1 MKQTII
7 DFQNVSKQY
16 VKQRLRYGMLSDSI
30 GRLFNA
36 QHLASPKLREG
47 GSTLSAQNIIRA
59 LDNVSFEIKKGEA
72 VGIIGPNG
80 AGKSTILKLISK
92 VTVPDSGKITAQ
104 GKIGALIELGAGLH
118 PELTGKENI
127 FLYGAILGMKK
138 KEVEAKFRAIT
149 DFAEINDF
157 LDMPIKRYSS
167 GMYARLGFAVA
178 VNLEPDILL
187 IDEVLAV
194 GDESFQK
201 KCFSKM
207 KQVKNSGTTIVFVS
221 HNLEWISALCTRT
234 IWLQHGTIQK
244 DGPPKE
250 VISAYRASI

>member
-1 MKQTII
+1 MKLYNYIKEI
-7 DFQNVSKQY
+7 E
-16 VKQRLRYGMLSDSI
+16 RY
-30 GRLFNA
+30 
-36 QHLASPKLREG
+36 
-47 GSTLSAQNIIRA
+47 
-59 LDNVSFEIKKGEA
+59 LDTDEVVVITG
-72 VGIIGPNG
+72 VRR

-92 VTVPDSGKITAQ
+92 VTVPDSGEIIAN

-118 PELTGKENI
+118 PELTGRENI
-127 FLYGAILGMKK
+127 FLYGAILGMRK
-138 KEVEAKFRAIT
+138 KEVEAKFKAIT

-201 KCFSKM
+201 KCFS
-207 KQVKNSGTTIVFVS
+207 N
-221 HNLEWISALCTRT
+221 
-234 IWLQHGTIQK
+234 
-244 DGPPKE
+244 
-250 VISAYRASI
+250 

>member
-1 MKQTII
+1 MANPVINFHQ
-7 DFQNVSKQY
+7 VSKQY
-16 VKQRLRYGMLSDSI
+16 VKQRLRYGMLSEAI
-30 GRLFNA
+30 ARLFIH
-36 QHLASPKLREG
+36 QP
-47 GSTLSAQNIIRA
+47 STINHNIIKA
-59 LDNVSFEIKKGEA
+59 LDNVSFNIKKGEA
-72 VGIIGPNG
+72 IGIIGPNG

-92 VTVPDSGKITAQ
+92 VTVPDSGEITAT

-118 PELTGKENI
+118 PELTGRENI
-127 FLYGAILGMKK
+127 FLYGAILGMEK
-138 KEVEAKFRAIT
+138 KEVEAKFKAIT

-221 HNLEWISALCTRT
+221 HNLEWINKLCNRV
-234 IWLQHGTIQK
+234 IFLEGGKIQF
-244 DGPPKE
+244 DGPPQQS
-250 VISAYRASI
+250 ISQYLKTT

>member
-1 MKQTII
+1 M
-7 DFQNVSKQY
+7 
-16 VKQRLRYGMLSDSI
+16 SDLN
-30 GRLFNA
+30 R
-36 QHLASPKLREG
+36 
-47 GSTLSAQNIIRA
+47 T
-59 LDNVSFEIKKGEA
+59 
-72 VGIIGPNG
+72 
-80 AGKSTILKLISK
+80 TIL
-92 VTVPDSGKITAQ
+92 
-104 GKIGALIELGAGLH
+104 
-118 PELTGKENI
+118 LTGRENI

-138 KEVEAKFRAIT
+138 NEVEAKFKAIT

-221 HNLEWISALCTRT
+221 HNLEWINKLCNRVIFLEGGKIQFDGTPQQT
-234 IWLQHGTIQK
+234 IL
-244 DGPPKE
+244 
-250 VISAYRASI
+250 AYRSQVK

>member
-1 MKQTII
+1 MANPVINFHQ
-7 DFQNVSKQY
+7 VSKQY
-16 VKQRLRYGMLSDSI
+16 VKQRLRYGMLSEAI
-30 GRLFNA
+30 TRLFIH
-36 QHLASPKLREG
+36 QPS
-47 GSTLSAQNIIRA
+47 SIIHHSSSINLIKA
-59 LDNVSFEIKKGEA
+59 LDNVSFEVKKGE
-72 VGIIGPNG
+72 VLGIIGPNG

-92 VTVPDSGKITAQ
+92 VTVPDSGEIIAN

-118 PELTGKENI
+118 PELTGRENI
-127 FLYGAILGMKK
+127 FLYGAILGMRK
-138 KEVEAKFRAIT
+138 KEVEAKFKAIT

-201 KCFSKM
+201 KCFAKM

-221 HNLEWISALCTRT
+221 HNLEWINKLCNRVIFLEGGKIQFDGTPQQT
-234 IWLQHGTIQK
+234 INHYLETI
-244 DGPPKE
+244 
-250 VISAYRASI
+250 